1 MDSKNRIISIV
12 DAELNATK
20 RIKEALD
27 RIVGTTIFGFND
39 AILAWK
45 HYAENIDKYVLII
58 SDLRIDKLD
67 GFELLEKV
75 KDVNPYVRTILI
87 GDHESKNH
95 GDYQKYMREEIINK
109 FIQKPIGMT
118 ELYYEVDT
126 QLHAYAMN
134 MI

>member
-1 MDSKNRIISIV
+1 M
-12 DAELNATK
+12 
-20 RIKEALD
+20 
-27 RIVGTTIFGFND
+27 
-39 AILAWK
+39 LAWK

-58 SDLRIDKLD
+58 FDLRIDKRD
-67 GFELLEKV
+67 GFELLKKV

-87 GDHESKNH
+87 GDHEAKNY

-109 FIQKPIGMT
+109 FIQKPIGIT
-118 ELYYEVDT
+118 ELYYEADT

>member
-1 MDSKNRIISIV
+1 MV
-12 DAELNATK
+12 DGESNATTL
-20 RIKEALD
+20 IKEALD
-27 RIVGTTIFGFND
+27 RIVGITIFTFND
-39 AILAWK
+39 AMLAWK

-58 SDLRIDKLD
+58 SDLRIAKRD
-67 GFELLEKV
+67 GFELLKKV

-87 GDHESKNH
+87 GDHEVKND
-95 GDYQKYMREEIINK
+95 GDYQKYMRKEIINK
-109 FIQKPIGMT
+109 FIQKPIGIT